1 MRLPVPPLLV
11 ISDRRQA
18 RRPLIELAEAAFGG
32 GCRWFSLREK
42 DLPPLERG
50 RLLCEITA
58 LGRRWG
64 ATVSVHDDVDA
75 AVMADAGGAHLPGD
89 GNPRAARGRLPQ
101 ALIGA
106 SAHSAEQAAA
116 LFAAGADYVTIS
128 PIFLTSSKPG
138 YGPAIGLDG
147 LARIAGQVKGP
158 LIALGGVSAEN
169 AGSSLSAGAHGIA
182 VMGEVMR
189 AAEPQAAVARILQ
202 MLSQS
207 KR

>member
-1 MRLPVPPLLV
+1 
-11 ISDRRQA
+11 
-18 RRPLIELAEAAFGG
+18 
-32 GCRWFSLREK
+32 
-42 DLPPLERG
+42 
-50 RLLCEITA
+50 
-58 LGRRWG
+58 
-64 ATVSVHDDVDA
+64 
-75 AVMADAGGAHLPGD
+75 
-89 GNPRAARGRLPQ
+89 GRLPQ

-116 LFAAGADYVTIS
+116 LLAAGADYVTIS

-169 AGSSLSAGAHGIA
+169 AASCLSAGAHGIA